1 MRLLQKEKQ
10 PKRRTPPAQAAG
22 LRALPLEPG
31 LQIPRTLHLPI
42 SGGREVQALLN
53 RRNSESGASRAGP
66 RSELLAAELEG
77 PGDPAAGGAVRL
89 QGARHDDPR
98 PGKPQR
104 PPWRRQPGRE
114 GVRPAD
120 PPRAGRPERYL
131 GHGFRRSCCS
141 AHTRLRGKAQ
151 PRTPGPPGPQPQTP
165 GCAAVRVQ
173 TLRRARPLAD
183 GHVTRQ
189 PSRHRRSPAPWAV
202 LTDAISRG
210 LRLRAAAAVSRGA
223 ESVVWRFSA
232 SRCGV

>member
-1 MRLLQKEKQ
+1 VRLLQKEKQ
-10 PKRRTPPAQAAG
+10 PKRRTPPGQAAG

-53 RRNSESGASRAGP
+53 RRNSESGASQVRASGRRTRRTGRP
-66 RSELLAAELEG
+66 R
-77 PGDPAAGGAVRL
+77 GGGRVWRR
-89 QGARHDDPR
+89 GARHDDPG
-98 PGKPQR
+98 PGKPRR

-151 PRTPGPPGPQPQTP
+151 PRKPGPPGPQPQTP

-202 LTDAISRG
+202 STDAISRG

-232 SRCGV
+232 SRCGD